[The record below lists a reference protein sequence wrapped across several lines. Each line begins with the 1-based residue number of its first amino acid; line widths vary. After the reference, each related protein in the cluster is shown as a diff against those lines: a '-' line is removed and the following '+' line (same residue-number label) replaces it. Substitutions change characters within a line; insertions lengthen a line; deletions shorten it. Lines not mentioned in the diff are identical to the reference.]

1 MSMVLT
7 VLGVKRDVAQHESL
21 ILFGAPAG
29 SMTGGLV
36 HFAAISVPLLS
47 LTLV

>member
-7 VLGVKRDVAQHESL
+7 VLGVKRDVLPHDSL
-21 ILFGAPAG
+21 ILFGVPAE

-36 HFAAISVPLLS
+36 LFAVVSVPL
-47 LTLV
+47 TLL